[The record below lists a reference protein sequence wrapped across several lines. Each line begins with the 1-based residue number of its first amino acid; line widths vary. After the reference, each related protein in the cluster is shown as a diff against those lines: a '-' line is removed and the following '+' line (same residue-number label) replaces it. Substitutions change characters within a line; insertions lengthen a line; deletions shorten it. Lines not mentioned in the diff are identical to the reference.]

1 MIWSYS
7 MQWNVKDQNLGNE
20 KKWGKSNDEEV
31 NRMERRIQTVR
42 YDETWYRK
50 DKKIV
55 KKYTNKPKVYETP
68 E

>member
-1 MIWSYS
+1 

-42 YDETWYRK
+42 YDETCYRK